1 MRTIK
6 INQMKKIIVAAVL
19 ALAVV
24 SCNKTPEAAAVKTA
38 YVDTS
43 KLMEEYTAAKDIE
56 AKYKA
61 KSQEMGKGLQD
72 KVSRFQAE
80 AQAFRANAQANGQ
93 AWAQQ
98 KGAELAKR
106 EQELRYEQDALLQQL
121 QVESGKEMD
130 TLVKNAKQF
139 IKDYGKEKGYDYIYG
154 TGEAVSILY
163 AKDQYDITKEVI
175 KLLNDKYASEGKKEA
190 VPATK

>member
-1 MRTIK
+1 
-6 INQMKKIIVAAVL
+6 MKKIIVAAVL

-24 SCNKTPEAAAVKTA
+24 SCNKTTEAAAVKTA

-43 KLMEEYTAAKDIE
+43 KLMDEYTAAKDIE
-56 AKYKA
+56 AKYKG
-61 KSQEMGKGLQD
+61 KSQELGKGLQD
-72 KVSRFQAE
+72 KIARFQSE
-80 AQAFRANAQANGQ
+80 AQSFRANAQANGQ

-121 QVESGKEMD
+121 QMESGKEMD
-130 TLVKNAKQF
+130 TLVKKTKQF

-163 AKDQYDITKEVI
+163 AKDQYDITKEII
-175 KLLNDKYASEGKKEA
+175 KLLNDKYASEGKKDETA
-190 VPATK
+190 PAAK

>member
-1 MRTIK
+1 MR
-6 INQMKKIIVAAVL
+6 KIIAVAVL
-19 ALAVV
+19 ALAVI
-24 SCNKTPEAAAVKTA
+24 SCNKTTEAAAVKTA

-43 KLMEEYTAAKDIE
+43 KLLEEYTAAKDVE

-61 KSQEMGKGLQD
+61 KSQELGKGLQD
-72 KVSRFQAE
+72 KVARFQAE
-80 AQAFRANAQANGQ
+80 AQSFRSNAQANGQ

-121 QVESGKEMD
+121 QMESGKEMD
-130 TLVKNAKQF
+130 TLVKTAKQF

-175 KLLNDKYASEGKKEA
+175 KLLNDKYASEGKKETA
-190 VPATK
+190 APATK